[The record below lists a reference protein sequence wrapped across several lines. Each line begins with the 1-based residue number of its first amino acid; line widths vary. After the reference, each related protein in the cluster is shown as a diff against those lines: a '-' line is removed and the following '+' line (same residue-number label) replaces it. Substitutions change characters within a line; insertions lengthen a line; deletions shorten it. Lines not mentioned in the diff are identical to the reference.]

1 MNAARTFYM
10 KTVKPVTTG
19 ATIISMY
26 SGGYSAGATDLIYKK
41 TNTPFIPFVLDI
53 AFCAVIGSCVGITYP
68 VSVPL
73 LLAYEYYQTH

>member
-26 SGGYSAGATDLIYKK
+26 SGGYSAGATDWIYKNH
-41 TNTPFIPFVLDI
+41 TPPFIPFALDI
-53 AFCAVIGSCVGITYP
+53 ASCAVIGSCIGITYP